1 MTSLFRRLP
10 QWPAVLERSTLGVP
24 HSALPLLLTA
34 VLVVLL
40 AAAAVPWWSRSGVP
54 AILGWLSG
62 SGPQEA
68 MAAVTAAGKRP
79 AGRMARSRAQ
89 RD

>member
-1 MTSLFRRLP
+1 
-10 QWPAVLERSTLGVP
+10 VP

-34 VLVVLL
+34 VLLVLL

-54 AILGWLSG
+54 AILRWLSG
-62 SGPQEA
+62 SSQQRPT
-68 MAAVTAAGKRP
+68 AAAPTAGKRP
-79 AGRMARSRAQ
+79 AGGMTRGRAQ